1 MLVATN
7 ENQEDSLIT
16 NQSWPSSEILPGC
29 SVPFERPG
37 SGAPCLLK
45 IPKEKKTSGNS
56 NHKKQPSYFP
66 SLGFFKTRLSSYHK
80 SNVHECPP
88 TMEKSMD
95 L

>member
-16 NQSWPSSEILPGC
+16 NQRRPIIDKFLPGC

-45 IPKEKKTSGNS
+45 IPKEKKNIWPFQSS
-56 NHKKQPSYFP
+56 KKITTYSFFP
-66 SLGFFKTRLSSYHK
+66 SL
-80 SNVHECPP
+80 V
-88 TMEKSMD
+88 
-95 L
+95 